1 MKLEKWAH
9 LAEIIGGAAII
20 VSLVMLIL
28 EVRQNTA
35 VQDRQI
41 QIARFLNYTDSYI
54 DPFAARAVY
63 SKVKEID
70 GPEPLA
76 EAYMDRYGLTAV
88 EAVLW
93 SRLVSRSFF
102 YWQSDFEF
110 EGESSALA
118 TELKFIPT
126 YPDAMLA
133 YEINEDDLL
142 TREFRAYV
150 ESVWD
155 EERQSR

>member
-1 MKLEKWAH
+1 MKLEKWA
-9 LAEIIGGAAII
+9 LVAEIIGGAAII
-20 VSLVMLIL
+20 VSLLVLIQ
-28 EVRQNTA
+28 EVRQNTD
-35 VQDRQI
+35 VQNRQI
-41 QIARFLNYTDSYI
+41 QIARFLNYTDSFI
-54 DPFAARAVY
+54 DPMAATEVY
-63 SKVKEID
+63 AKVKAID

-76 EAYMDRYGLTAV
+76 AAFADRYGLSPA

-110 EGESSALA
+110 GGESESLA
-118 TELKFIPT
+118 AELRFIPS

-133 YEINEDDLL
+133 FQINEDNLL
-142 TREFRAYV
+142 TPEFKAYV

-155 EERQSR
+155 ADTLDR